1 MNLED
6 KIRELKNK
14 IPGFSLEARREA
26 DKELR
31 MATAAAFVSQ
41 VSRLTRVQEQAMKE
55 GDFDI
60 LESLDRIITR
70 LQHLGDRIRTA
81 SYGYTGLFDDDK
93 VDDEVLDRF
102 YDFDLQI
109 ANGVEQVG
117 DLIAQLG
124 NREQRS
130 EVLETLRMKIDD
142 LHDAFGSR
150 SDLINTYKG
159 PGRTDETAVDTF

>member
-1 MNLED
+1 MGLD
-6 KIRELKNK
+6 DTLRELKNK
-14 IPGFSLEARREA
+14 IPGFSLESRREA

-31 MATAAAFVSQ
+31 TATAAAFTSQ
-41 VSRLTRVQEQAMKE
+41 VSRLTRVQEQALKE

-60 LESLDRIITR
+60 LETLDRIITR

-93 VDDEVLDRF
+93 VDEGVLDSF
-102 YDFDLQI
+102 YAFDLEI
-109 ANGVEQVG
+109 ANGVEQVA

-130 EVLETLRMKIDD
+130 EILDLLRAKIDG
-142 LHDAFGSR
+142 LHDAFGNR
-150 SDLINTYKG
+150 SQLIDTYKG
-159 PGRTDETAVDTF
+159 PGRNDPTETI

>member
-1 MNLED
+1 MGLED
-6 KIRELKNK
+6 TLRELKNK
-14 IPGFSLEARREA
+14 IPGFSLESRREA

-31 MATAAAFVSQ
+31 TATAAAFTSQ

-60 LESLDRIITR
+60 LEALDRIITR

-93 VDDEVLDRF
+93 VDEEVLDRF
-102 YDFDLQI
+102 YAFDLEI
-109 ANGVEQVG
+109 ANGVEQVA

-130 EVLETLRMKIDD
+130 EILELLRSKIDT
-142 LHDAFGSR
+142 LHDTFGRR
-150 SDLINTYKG
+150 SELINTYAG
-159 PGRTDETAVDTF
+159 PGRSSATDTV